1 MTEEKKGAGQN
12 ILSFTLKSWFQQLF
26 VWDTCH
32 IASAVCQVRH
42 TPVPLTQWRVT
53 YNCLSSF
60 SRSNRTSEMLCHG
73 NIYSWYVFQD
83 RVAIGYHEDTNYSET
98 KKENTVDF
106 YKHKRNKTSF
116 LLYQELLVHGT
127 QGLACCSIS
136 VVFIRPFGQWVYTG
150 MCYNCKIKIKN
161 KKDEEKE
168 SHFSEKPHVY
178 TVSMYISYI

>member
-26 VWDTCH
+26 VRDTCH

-42 TPVPLTQWRVT
+42 TPVPLTQRRVT

-106 YKHKRNKTSF
+106 YKHKRNKTAF

-150 MCYNCKIKIKN
+150 MCYNCKIKKKN